1 MSMVAI
7 WITITGIGWGWYLN
21 VYPPTS
27 NTDKQ
32 RYGVAFILC
41 ILIFIGYL
49 LILTIYNINVNQRIA
64 MFINKGDAL
73 RRECIT
79 KEERKELIPRV
90 DNWNSRMLDYLAS
103 INQSYA
109 SRVNTVTEFPNG
121 IGSVVITP
129 NLPNINRKV
138 WHFINLRIQILN
150 EILKERS

>member
-64 MFINKGDAL
+64 MFINEGDAL

-90 DNWNSRMLDYLAS
+90 DNWNSRMLNYLAS

-109 SRVNTVTEFPNG
+109 SRVT
-121 IGSVVITP
+121 
-129 NLPNINRKV
+129 
-138 WHFINLRIQILN
+138 
-150 EILKERS
+150 KESIIDKT